1 MTAVGIVTG
10 AGRGIGA
17 ACAARLVNDV
27 DVLILADR
35 DAPAIEAAIGL
46 VLGQYPLLL
55 LLDSFVE
62 VFGFGGA
69 CHRLD
74 HVGGGLLPRGRST
87 PVCRSAHLRGIIR
100 GAA

>member
-35 DAPAIEAAIGL
+35 DVARVELVDPVAVLAGDCQGL
-46 VLGQYPLLL
+46 N
-55 LLDSFVE
+55 
-62 VFGFGGA
+62 
-69 CHRLD
+69 RLAVQ
-74 HVGGGLLPRGRST
+74 HERQ
-87 PVCRSAHLRGIIR
+87 
-100 GAA
+100 